1 MAADLLGQQPGL
13 VVADIARGRADE
25 AGHRVLFHV
34 LAHVDGDERVNGVE
48 QLAGQLLDQLGL
60 ADAGGAD
67 EDKAGRAVT
76 ARQVGAGAL
85 DGPGHGVDSL
95 VLADDVR
102 LEGILQPLQAAIL
115 GLFDLHSRYTG
126 PKLND
131 LCDVVHGHF
140 NFRDLQL
147 QGGQL
152 FALLRQ
158 IGLDRG
164 QCLVVDGSVLAVLR
178 LGVLQFVLAGLQIG
192 HGALGLHELCNFRM
206 AQVAAGAGFI
216 QQVNGLV
223 RQETVRDVAFRQLD
237 DARHD
242 GVGHTDAVVLFIV
255 DADALDDFDGVQQRR
270 FLDLDGLKT
279 ALQRGI
285 LLDILAILGKRRCA
299 DDLHLPAGQRGLHD
313 VGGVHRAVGV
323 ARADDGVDLIN
334 KQDDVARSLDL
345 ADEALDTL
353 LKLAAELGACDE
365 GRHVEQVNFL
375 VLQTRG
381 DLALGNALGD
391 ALGNRSLADTGLA
404 DQAGVVLLAAA
415 QNLDRAVN
423 FAVTANDAVRLA
435 VAGLLGQ
442 VLAVGL
448 KELAAGSLF
457 LLAVFGLGV
466 VLILARTKAKREHGA
481 AARDKIVLRGGL
493 VTGVGVVAVHHGG
506 QHAGVGGLL
515 QKAGHPLLH
524 VFQIL
529 VGHAEL
535 FHQIIHRLDVHGT
548 GAGQAVA
555 LLHGLA
561 VFKPLHKHDSG
572 TFLAFNTKH
581 LLHLYEKCPI
591 RGTWDC
597 DKLL

>member
-1 MAADLLGQQPGL
+1 M
-13 VVADIARGRADE
+13 
-25 AGHRVLFHV
+25 
-34 LAHVDGDERVNGVE
+34 
-48 QLAGQLLDQLGL
+48 
-60 ADAGGAD
+60 
-67 EDKAGRAVT
+67 T

-115 GLFDLHSRYTG
+115 GLFDLHSRHTG

-158 IGLDRG
+158 IGLDCG

-223 RQETVRDVAFRQLD
+223 RQETIRDVAFRQLN

-255 DADALDDFDGVQQRR
+255 DADALDDLDGVQQRR
-270 FLDLDGLKT
+270 LLDLDGLET

-391 ALGNRSLADTGLA
+391 TLGNRSLADTGLT

-457 LLAVFGLGV
+457 LLAVFWLGV

-572 TFLAFNTKH
+572 AFLAFNTKH

-591 RGTWDC
+591 RGTWDR